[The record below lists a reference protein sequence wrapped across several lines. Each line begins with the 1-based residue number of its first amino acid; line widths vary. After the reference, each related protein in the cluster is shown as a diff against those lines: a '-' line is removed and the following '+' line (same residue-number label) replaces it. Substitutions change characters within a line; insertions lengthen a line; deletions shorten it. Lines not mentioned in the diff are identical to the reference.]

1 MSTPTRPALAL
12 LLAAAALP
20 AAAAAGKY
28 PAAPRVRPQPAPLVA
43 PLLLPA
49 IDGVTNGSF
58 ESNGGTG
65 TSLLTGWT
73 TVSLPSALQGEPGE
87 GNWYVQSGSTAPLSG
102 LDVAPPT
109 QGLFAAMSDSLSAGA
124 HLLYQ
129 DITVPSEGLRLVCD
143 LYVKNDAGFY
153 NDAGSFE
160 WGGGSNQMARI
171 DLLDPTAPVDDLG
184 AGVLENIY
192 HLGPGDPNEI
202 PYQPLPI
209 DLSPY
214 AGQTVRLRFA
224 QVDNEGILNIGV
236 DNCRS
241 AVCVPDEETA
251 CLLSGRFEVKVQ
263 WTDFGSQTG
272 PAKLMYFGS
281 ARAESDQSAFF
292 WFFTPTNFEMG
303 IKMVDACVEP
313 YNAFWVFV
321 SGLTNVQYIVTI
333 RDTVTEAVQTY
344 SNPLGLL
351 PTTEGDTQAFGCP

>member
-28 PAAPRVRPQPAPLVA
+28 PAAPRVGPQPAPLVT

-49 IDGVTNGSF
+49 TEGVTNGGF
-58 ESNGGTG
+58 EANGGTG
-65 TSLLTGWT
+65 TSVFTGWT

-87 GNWYVQSGSTAPLSG
+87 GNWYAQSGTTAPLSG
-102 LDVAPPT
+102 LAVAPPT

-129 DITVPSEGLRLVCD
+129 DIAVPNDGLRLVCD

-153 NDAGSFE
+153 ADPGSFE
-160 WGGGSNQMARI
+160 WGGASNQTARI
-171 DLLDPTAPVDDLG
+171 DLLDPSAPVDELG
-184 AGVLENIY
+184 AGVLENLFR
-192 HLGPGDPNEI
+192 LGPGDSNEI
-202 PYQPLPI
+202 AYHPFPI
-209 DLSPY
+209 DLTPY

-224 QVDNEGILNIGV
+224 EVDNEGILNFGV

-251 CLLSGRFEVKVQ
+251 CLLAGRFEVKVQ
-263 WTDFGSQTG
+263 WTDFTAQTG
-272 PAKLMYFGS
+272 PAKVMSFGGS
-281 ARAESDQSAFF
+281 RAESDQSAFF

-303 IKMVDACVEP
+303 IKMVDACVAP
-313 YNAFWVFV
+313 YDAFWVFV
-321 SGLTNVQYIVTI
+321 SGLTNVQYLVTI
-333 RDTVTEAVQTY
+333 RDTVTEAIRTY
-344 SNPLGLL
+344 DNPLGLL
-351 PTTEGDTQAFGCP
+351 PTTEGDTQAFDCP